1 MEQYINAFLAS
12 LDSPT
17 AYSSSTRMA
26 YASDLRIFLDYLHE
40 KLGRPPKLSDLR
52 AEHVADFLSYEHQA
66 GRRKSTLMRRRATI
80 RRFVEYLRT
89 QGELPDKTLDL
100 DSDLIDQTIHEI
112 SSSPASSYLS
122 DSQVK
127 HLWSI
132 VGKFNRPRGR
142 RDQAILSLILET
154 GLSVGTLV
162 ALNLSD
168 LDLANGRINLSQG
181 NGEDAWMPLG
191 ESTQFLE
198 RYINEGRPELHHQ
211 PDEPAL
217 FVSQLGR
224 RISRQ
229 GVWQILKHWGRLIDP
244 NLTLSPR
251 VIRHTA
257 ALQMTLKGRPIN
269 EIQTL
274 LGHSNPLSTQA
285 LIRRLEAS
293 I

>member
-12 LDSPT
+12 LDTPT
-17 AYSSSTRMA
+17 AYSPSTRMA
-26 YASDLRIFLDYLHE
+26 YASDLRIFLDYLKE

-52 AEHVADFLSYEHQA
+52 AEHVADFLNYEHQA

-80 RRFVEYLRT
+80 RRFADYLNS
-89 QGELPDKTLDL
+89 QGELPDKSLDL
-100 DSDLIDQTIHEI
+100 DSDLIDQTIYEI
-112 SSSPASSYLS
+112 SSTPACSCLS

-127 HLWSI
+127 NLWAI
-132 VGKFNRPRGR
+132 VEKSNRPRGI

-168 LDLANGRINLSQG
+168 LDMVNGRINLSQE

-191 ESTQFLE
+191 DSVQYLE
-198 RYINEGRPELHHQ
+198 RYINKGRPELHHK

-229 GVWQILKHWGRLIDP
+229 GIWQILKHWGRLIDP
-244 NLTLSPR
+244 KITLSPR

-257 ALQMTLKGRPIN
+257 ALQMALNGRPVN

-285 LIRRLEAS
+285 LLRRLEAS
-293 I
+293 L

>member
-1 MEQYINAFLAS
+1 MEQHITAFLAS
-12 LDSPT
+12 LDSSP

-26 YASDLRIFLDYLHE
+26 YASDMRIFLNYLQK
-40 KLGRPPKLSDLR
+40 KLGRPPQLSDLQ

-80 RRFVEYLRT
+80 RRFVDFLRQ
-89 QGELPDKTLDL
+89 QGELPENAIDL
-100 DSDLIDQTIHEI
+100 DAQLIDQAIYEI
-112 SSSPASSYLS
+112 SATPACSCLS
-122 DSQVK
+122 DAQVK

-132 VGKFNRPRGR
+132 IEKSNRPRGK
-142 RDQAILSLILET
+142 RDQAILSLLLET

-162 ALNLSD
+162 ALNLSN
-168 LDLANGRINLSQG
+168 LDLANGKIQLSQ
-181 NGEDAWMPLG
+181 NDGEEVWMPLG
-191 ESTQFLE
+191 NSVQILE
-198 RYINEGRPELHHQ
+198 RYIDEGRPELHHK

-217 FVSQLGR
+217 FISQLGR

-229 GVWQILKHWGRLIDP
+229 GVWQILRHWGRLLDP
-244 NLTLSPR
+244 TITLSPR

-257 ALQMTLKGRPIN
+257 ALQMTLNGRPIN

-285 LIRRLEAS
+285 LMRRLEAS
-293 I
+293 V

>member
-1 MEQYINAFLAS
+1 MEQYIKAFLAS
-12 LDSPT
+12 LESPN
-17 AYSSSTRMA
+17 AYSISTRMA
-26 YASDLRIFLDYLHE
+26 YASDLRIFLEFLSE
-40 KLGRPPKLSDLR
+40 KLGRPPKLSDLQI
-52 AEHVADFLSYEHQA
+52 EHVADFLNFEHQA

-80 RRFVEYLRT
+80 RRFVDFLREK
-89 QGELPDKTLDL
+89 GDLPDDTMDL
-100 DSDLIDQTIHEI
+100 DAELIGQTIHDI
-112 SSSPASSYLS
+112 STSPACSHLS
-122 DSQVK
+122 EAQVK

-132 VGKFNRPRGR
+132 VEKHNRPRGK

-168 LDLANGRINLSQG
+168 LDLVNGKIHLSQG
-181 NGEDAWMPLG
+181 DGEDVWMPLR

-198 RYINEGRPELHHQ
+198 KYINEGRPKLHHE

-217 FVSQLGR
+217 FVSQLGK

-244 NLTLSPR
+244 DITLSPR

-257 ALQMTLKGRPIN
+257 ALQMTLSGRPIN

-285 LIRRLEAS
+285 LLRRLETS
-293 I
+293 V